1 MDSVLTR
8 ARLVRWYIAICA
20 IFLASGLSI
29 STWASRV
36 PAIRESLGIENS
48 GVGLLLLGMG
58 VASIIGLSVAP
69 VIMARLGARRGM
81 LAALACVAV
90 GVVII
95 GLGSDTL
102 QLFGVAL
109 VGLALFGFGNGSVD
123 VMMNVEGAALEKA
136 TGRTVMP
143 LLHAFFSFGTV
154 IGAGIGFLAVRGNV
168 DVIAHCVAMGIVIAV
183 VAVVAIANV
192 PARETAMDAAP
203 AAQRAHWR
211 ERLGESLSAWRE
223 PRTYTLGVIMLGM
236 AFAEGSANDWLPS
249 AVVFGHGAPEEAGPA
264 VLAVFS
270 VAMTLGRLAGGPVV
284 DRFGRVWVLRILAVT
299 AAAGLLLFI
308 VAPFGPLVYIGAA
321 LWGLGAS
328 LGFPIGMSAAADDP
342 AQAASRVAAA
352 ATIGYVAFLCGPPIL
367 GWIGDHIGLLNTL
380 LIVVGL
386 IVASGLFSGAAKPLV
401 VADDAEAEPAQ
412 QA

>member
-1 MDSVLTR
+1 MDTALSR
-8 ARLVRWYIAICA
+8 AQIVRWYAAICA

-36 PAIRESLGIENS
+36 PAIRTSLGIENA

-58 VASIIGLSVAP
+58 VASIVGLSIAP
-69 VIMARLGARRGM
+69 AVMARLGARRGM
-81 LAALACVAV
+81 LVALVCV
-90 GVVII
+90 GI
-95 GLGSDTL
+95 GLCIVGLGADTL

-109 VGLALFGFGNGSVD
+109 VGLALFGFGNGTVD

-154 IGAGIGFLAVRGNV
+154 IGAGLGYVAVQVDLA
-168 DVIAHCVAMGIVIAV
+168 VIAHSVAMGLVIAV
-183 VAVVAIANV
+183 VAVVAVANV
-192 PARETAMDAAP
+192 PAREAALDAP
-203 AAQRAHWR
+203 ADERRRTWR
-211 ERLGESLSAWRE
+211 ERLYTSLAAWKE

-249 AVVFGHGAPEEAGPA
+249 AIVFGHGGQESDGAA

-270 VAMTLGRLAGGPVV
+270 VAMTIGRIAGGPVV
-284 DRFGRVWVLRILAVT
+284 DRFGRVVVLRILAAT
-299 AAAGLLLFI
+299 AAVGLLVFI
-308 VAPFGPLVYIGAA
+308 VAPYGPLVFVGAA

-352 ATIGYVAFLCGPPIL
+352 ATIGYIAFLCGPPLL
-367 GWIGDHIGLLNTL
+367 GAIADHIGLLHTL
-380 LIVVGL
+380 LIVVVL
-386 IVASGLFSGAAKPLV
+386 IVASGLFSGAARPLV
-401 VADDAEAEPAQ
+401 TTGPAADRARRG
-412 QA
+412 